1 MDQQVRLTNLQS
13 RVNDASFKNKI
24 LVVSRMTFISY
35 IVYKT
40 NMEPSQ
46 ATLGRTRKK
55 TTMMKQPRLGKG
67 SLVTLTIKK

>member
-1 MDQQVRLTNLQS
+1 
-13 RVNDASFKNKI
+13 
-24 LVVSRMTFISY
+24 MTFISY